1 MATQRRKPFETM
13 MDRCREVK
21 LRLSLKKL
29 QFRVKEVRFHGHV
42 LSAEGLKAGP
52 DKVRAVLDMPNPTRC
67 AAFCGVCELPI
78 QVHAALIRGL

>member
-1 MATQRRKPFETM
+1 

-52 DKVRAVLDMPNPTRC
+52 DKVRAVLDMPNPTDTK
-67 AAFCGVCELPI
+67 GVQRFVGFVNYLSKFMP
-78 QVHAALIRGL
+78 LIRGL